1 MGGRACAHDVGCQ
14 DDGRI
19 EARKVHV
26 GARNMK
32 RKRKK
37 NLFKNHL
44 YHQKPS
50 HSLVAV
56 LTVDVSGSLS
66 LGQGCGKLSPVLC
79 LSALTSVLRY
89 SSPLSV
95 S

>member
-1 MGGRACAHDVGCQ
+1 MGGRARAHDVGCE

-19 EARKVHV
+19 EELKVHV

-37 NLFKNHL
+37 KNLFKNPL

-50 HSLVAV
+50 HSLV

-79 LSALTSVLRY
+79 LSALTSVPRY
-89 SSPLSV
+89 SSPLSD